1 MAKGF
6 VALVGAGPG
15 EVGLLTFRA
24 KEYIEKADVIVYDR
38 LVSPDI
44 LDLIPK
50 GIRKI
55 DVGKDPG
62 NHKVSQ
68 EEINNI
74 LLKEARKGNMVVRLK
89 GGDPFLFGRGGEE
102 LELLFENNIPF
113 EVVPGITSAISVPS
127 YAGIPVTHRD
137 FCSSVHIITGHQKKN
152 EALKINYKALC
163 EMEGTLVFLMG
174 VASLKEIMEGLIKA
188 DMDKKTPAAIIENGT
203 YPNQRMVTGTVE
215 NLYER
220 AIMEKIK
227 SPSVIVVGKVCQLA
241 DKYNWFMK
249 RPLFGKKIIVTR
261 PKISGNTL
269 STRLRSLG
277 CKVYD
282 YPCIEIQEII
292 NNQILKK
299 EINCIS
305 DYSWMVF
312 TSKNGVDIFFNYL
325 LKENMD
331 FRVLKDIKIAAVG
344 FKTAQSLKEHGIIAD
359 FVPDIFDGENLAK
372 GLLEKINKRD
382 RILLIRALMG
392 TEEIPNI
399 LGEEGIAFKDVPI
412 YNTLFKNDNAQ
423 YMKKLIE
430 QDEIDLVT
438 FTSGSTVEAFVKSMP
453 EVDLSKVI
461 GVCIGKKTALKA
473 KEYGIRHFISDE
485 ATVASI
491 ISKILEV
498 CNEGSNT
505 KKRDKT

>member
-203 YPNQRMVTGTVE
+203 CPNQRMVTGTVE

-325 LKENMD
+325 LK
-331 FRVLKDIKIAAVG
+331 RKYG
-344 FKTAQSLKEHGIIAD
+344 F
-359 FVPDIFDGENLAK
+359 
-372 GLLEKINKRD
+372 
-382 RILLIRALMG
+382 
-392 TEEIPNI
+392 
-399 LGEEGIAFKDVPI
+399 
-412 YNTLFKNDNAQ
+412 
-423 YMKKLIE
+423 
-430 QDEIDLVT
+430 
-438 FTSGSTVEAFVKSMP
+438 
-453 EVDLSKVI
+453 
-461 GVCIGKKTALKA
+461 
-473 KEYGIRHFISDE
+473 
-485 ATVASI
+485 
-491 ISKILEV
+491 
-498 CNEGSNT
+498 
-505 KKRDKT
+505 